1 MLERLVGED
10 IDVRVALHAES
21 GTIHADPNQLEQ
33 VVMNLVANARDAMP
47 GVGKLLLETANVELD
62 EKYARA
68 HPESRE
74 GRYVMLVVSDNGVGI
89 DEEAKSRIFEPFFS
103 TKGVGKGTGLGLSI
117 VQGIVAQSGG
127 YIEVTSEKGKGTT
140 FKIYLPEVD
149 EPASDTGKA
158 ASVRV
163 TGGTE
168 TVLVVEDQAEVR
180 KFAVA
185 VLKSY
190 GYRTIPA
197 TSAGEAF
204 QCCERERIDLLLTD
218 VVMPQV
224 NGRELADRLVERQ
237 PGLKVLFMSGYA
249 DNVIE
254 HHGVLEAGGQFIQ
267 KPFKPEELARKIRTL
282 LGQAA
287 APDDPHPCD

>member
-1 MLERLVGED
+1 
-10 IDVRVALHAES
+10 
-21 GTIHADPNQLEQ
+21 
-33 VVMNLVANARDAMP
+33 
-47 GVGKLLLETANVELD
+47 VELD
-62 EKYARA
+62 DKYARA
-68 HPESRE
+68 NPESRE
-74 GRYVMLVVSDNGVGI
+74 GRYVMLAVSDTGVGM
-89 DEEAKSRIFEPFFS
+89 DEETKSRIFEPFFS

-127 YIEVTSEKGKGTT
+127 YVEVSSEKDKGTT
-140 FKIYLPEVD
+140 FKIYLPEVA
-149 EPASDTGKA
+149 EPVGDTATADAVPVMGGK
-158 ASVRV
+158 
-163 TGGTE
+163 E

-185 VLKSY
+185 ALRSY

-197 TSAGEAF
+197 ESAGEALLR
-204 QCCERERIDLLLTD
+204 CEREQIDLVLTD
-218 VVMPQV
+218 VVMPHV
-224 NGRELADRLVERQ
+224 NGRELADRLLALQ

-267 KPFKPEELARKIRTL
+267 KPFTPEELARKIRTL

-287 APDDPHPCD
+287 PADPHPGS

>member
-1 MLERLVGED
+1 
-10 IDVRVALHAES
+10 
-21 GTIHADPNQLEQ
+21 
-33 VVMNLVANARDAMP
+33 
-47 GVGKLLLETANVELD
+47 
-62 EKYARA
+62 
-68 HPESRE
+68 
-74 GRYVMLVVSDNGVGI
+74 
-89 DEEAKSRIFEPFFS
+89 
-103 TKGVGKGTGLGLSI
+103 
-117 VQGIVAQSGG
+117 QSGG

-168 TVLVVEDQAEVR
+168 TVLVVEDQAEVP
-180 KFAVA
+180 KFVVA

-224 NGRELADRLVERQ
+224 NGR
-237 PGLKVLFMSGYA
+237 
-249 DNVIE
+249 
-254 HHGVLEAGGQFIQ
+254 
-267 KPFKPEELARKIRTL
+267 
-282 LGQAA
+282 
-287 APDDPHPCD
+287 